1 MLNIQNCSS
10 LEEVRHYIDEVD
22 TGLVEL
28 IAARNAY
35 VKQAAQFKHS
45 IDEIKAQDR
54 LDTVMNRVRSKA
66 MELGVSPNLL
76 NRLYTIMI
84 DEMVEA
90 EIAEFRNA
98 KSL

>member
-1 MLNIQNCSS
+1 MKIETCSS
-10 LEEVRHYIDEVD
+10 LEDVRHYIDELD
-22 TGLVEL
+22 DQIVEL

-35 VKQAAQFKHS
+35 VKKAAQFKES
-45 IDEIKAQDR
+45 VEEIKGKERMEA
-54 LDTVMNRVRSKA
+54 VMDRVRTRA
-66 MELGVSPNLL
+66 MEFGVSPNLL
-76 NRLYTIMI
+76 TKLYTIMI

>member
-1 MLNIQNCSS
+1 MNIENCSS
-10 LEEVRHYIDEVD
+10 LEEVRHYIDEID
-22 TGLVEL
+22 TQLVEL

-45 IDEIKAQDR
+45 LDEIKAQDR
-54 LDTVMNRVRSKA
+54 LDYVMDRVRSKA

>member
-1 MLNIQNCSS
+1 MKIEACSS
-10 LEEVRHYIDEVD
+10 LQEVRHYIDKLD
-22 TGLVEL
+22 HQIVEL

-35 VKQAAQFKHS
+35 VKQAAQFKES
-45 IDEIKAQDR
+45 VEEIKGKER
-54 LDTVMNRVRSKA
+54 METVMDSIRTHA

-76 NRLYTIMI
+76 TKLYTIMI

>member
-1 MLNIQNCSS
+1 MNIHSCAS
-10 LEEVRHYIDEVD
+10 LEEVRHYIDEID
-22 TGLVEL
+22 TQLVEL

-35 VKQAAQFKHS
+35 VKQAAHFKDS
-45 IDEIKAQDR
+45 IDDIKGKER
-54 LDTVMNRVRSKA
+54 LETVMDRVRSKA

-76 NRLYTIMI
+76 TRLYTIMI